1 MDSLRFLDEINTLI
15 NYALMALITL
25 AMYRLNLTLKIIV
38 DKGENSNEEQLQRSE
53 QKAKCVAIIAV
64 VVYTLSELALTIVD
78 FFIREKN
85 PIDQLMQVVFLFLL
99 VIIYS
104 YTTCVLHSKVNKL
117 AGMQVER
124 REIIKQQLAF

>member
-85 PIDQLMQVVFLFLL
+85 PIDQLIQVVFLFLL

-104 YTTCVLHSKVNKL
+104 YTTCVLHSKVKKL
-117 AGMQVER
+117 QGMQVER